1 MVRIALSAMIAF
13 ASAAANQPADSGG
26 AFPLRSGTT
35 WIYSGTVAGSI
46 PVRTAMTIVEV
57 IDRGGNLT
65 AARVHGMPF
74 GLMQQSNDMGEH
86 LLIRSGMRRFYLVE
100 PPRSAEALARL
111 RNLQD
116 GLSGL
121 LHDSEL
127 LLDLP
132 LIDGQRICESTQ
144 IASAHGHCWVVTGAY
159 VARPHRPQDRS
170 LRPGCGHHRVRVRT
184 RTIASGRVCQT
195 YRAPARPRLNSFERR
210 QHENG
215 FSLHDPSAVRRRVG
229 SRARLLPATGGKSVG
244 ARIGG
249 LAARGVEY

>member
-13 ASAAANQPADSGG
+13 ASAAANQPADSDG

-46 PVRTAMTIVEV
+46 PVRTVMTIVEV

-132 LIDGQRICESTQ
+132 LIDGQRICENAQ
-144 IASAHGHCWVVTGAY
+144 IASAHGHCWVVTGGTQADSATRGSEY
-159 VARPHRPQDRS
+159 ALTWRGLTGHKTVRFVPGVGITGFAFEHGPSRAAASVRLIEHRP
-170 LRPGCGHHRVRVRT
+170 
-184 RTIASGRVCQT
+184 GR
-195 YRAPARPRLNSFERR
+195 
-210 QHENG
+210 
-215 FSLHDPSAVRRRVG
+215 D
-229 SRARLLPATGGKSVG
+229 
-244 ARIGG
+244 
-249 LAARGVEY
+249 